1 MIPVPKRIPNIISV
15 MVLLFLLKNFIIN
28 LKSFITF
35 FLSLVINVNQAL
47 NKDRL
52 EGLYESLTG

>member
-28 LKSFITF
+28 LKPFITF
-35 FLSLVINVNQAL
+35 FLSLVIN
-47 NKDRL
+47 
-52 EGLYESLTG
+52 ESSFK